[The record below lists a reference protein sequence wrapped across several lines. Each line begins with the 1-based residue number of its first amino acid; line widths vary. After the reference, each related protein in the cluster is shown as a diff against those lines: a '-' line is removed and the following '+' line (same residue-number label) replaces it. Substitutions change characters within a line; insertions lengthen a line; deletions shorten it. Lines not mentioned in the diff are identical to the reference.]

1 MSEAAEKLKPLLDA
15 LSAAERT
22 EVAAYLRS
30 LTGGHAEPD
39 ADDDEEPLTQD
50 EWEAAWLPEIE
61 RRIADFESGK
71 TQGVPADEFMRR
83 MKEKYG

>member
-15 LSAAERT
+15 LSAGERAE
-22 EVAAYLRS
+22 VVAYLHS
-30 LTGGHAEPD
+30 LANGHPEGD
-39 ADDDEEPLTQD
+39 VHDDEEVLSQE
-50 EWEAAWLPEIE
+50 EWEAAWIPEVE

-71 TQGVPADEFMRR
+71 TVGIPHDEVMRR